1 MPKLAICLAVALT
14 ASSSAWADEGE
25 TDRLADRADAVVVGE
40 LLSGQQAGH
49 SLSFVLSVT
58 RILKG
63 DLTAGATVNVAG
75 RTGLS
80 LSRSL
85 RGHYGIW
92 FLQKTGTQW
101 RLLPLLPGAA
111 ALETSGYLPVS
122 KLSSPASV
130 VTSSPPRTANDRI
143 AIEMAAAIQSYTD
156 RKQLFNLAYG
166 LQGATESGFLRDIY
180 LSLRTNFDPEIRF
193 IGLSRPFGPDDD
205 LLTLAEIANNLD
217 LVLKLQARGILVPS
231 ICGRTN
237 SDPRAVQYLGRLA
250 QSSDVAVQRCS
261 AMAMMYI
268 HSRESLP
275 LLAGLLDATDPKTRE
290 YAMGGLSRFVDN
302 LPIPSAY
309 NVTNGKALLPQGP
322 QPYRTMETDKYSLS
336 TGWLG
341 RADQTEHLRFWKS
354 WWASMRNQLIN
365 PTPSTAPTVPRP

>member
-1 MPKLAICLAVALT
+1 MAKLVFCLAITLT
-14 ASSSAWADEGE
+14 ASSSVWADKGE

-40 LLSGQQAGH
+40 LFSGKQAGH

-63 DLTAGATVNVAG
+63 DLIGRATVNVSG
-75 RTGLS
+75 RMGLS
-80 LSRSL
+80 LSGSL
-85 RGHYGIW
+85 GGHYGIW
-92 FLQKTGTQW
+92 FLQRTGTQW

-111 ALETSGYLPVS
+111 ALETSGYLPIS
-122 KLSSPASV
+122 KLSSPAAV

-143 AIEMAAAIQSYTD
+143 AIEMAAAIQSYSD
-156 RKQLFNLAYG
+156 RKQLFTLAYG
-166 LQGATESGFLRDIY
+166 LQGATESGLLRDIY
-180 LSLRTNFDPEIRF
+180 LSLRTSSDPEIRF
-193 IGLSRPFGPDDD
+193 IGLSRTFGPDDD

-250 QSSDVAVQRCS
+250 QSSDLAVQRCS
-261 AMAMMYI
+261 AMALMYI

-275 LLAGLLDATDPKTRE
+275 FLAGLLDAIDPRTRE
-290 YAMGGLSRFVDN
+290 YAIGGLSRFVDN
-302 LPIPSAY
+302 LPIPTAY
-309 NVTNGKALLPQGP
+309 NVTNGQVLIPQGA
-322 QPYRTMETDKYSLS
+322 QPHRTMETDKYSLS

-341 RADQTEHLRFWKS
+341 RADQTEHLKFWKS

-365 PTPSTAPTVPRP
+365 PTPPTIPTVPRP